1 MVGPDKHDSGGRGS
15 RLRLADYLDSAGN
28 IVLPSGA
35 SVVTFLGR
43 YIADIGD
50 AIAYRYLDYT
60 HHTDGRAIELTWAE
74 LGIRLRAIGAR
85 LQQVTAP
92 GDRVAILAPQG
103 IDYVVG
109 FFAAI
114 SAGNIA
120 VPLFAPCRAAG
131 GRESSRSTKSP
142 TPWAPRSRR
151 CTPTPTTSPT
161 CSTRR
166 GRRAP
171 RSVWRSPTEPSA
183 PTCCRWSS
191 RPAWTLIPAVSAGC
205 RSTTTW

>member
-35 SVVTFLGR
+35 SVVTFLAR

-114 SAGNIA
+114 TAGNIA
-120 VPLFAPCRAAG
+120 VPLFAPELPGHAERLNAVVGDAQPD
-131 GRESSRSTKSP
+131 REERRVGKEC
-142 TPWAPRSRR
+142 RSR
-151 CTPTPTTSPT
+151 
-161 CSTRR
+161 
-166 GRRAP
+166 
-171 RSVWRSPTEPSA
+171 W
-183 PTCCRWSS
+183 
-191 RPAWTLIPAVSAGC
+191 
-205 RSTTTW
+205 